1 VQPQG
6 QVTLVATTAPV
17 LSMPIPAHLV
27 ASGLLSSSLSVQLQA
42 AAVRMLLRFFGLG
55 VLAFEVGKRHVQR
68 SMTEDSGS
76 IGAPIPIRVCQM
88 GLLEVL
94 RMVRAGTKQSI
105 MSIHGA
111 IRICVESRTLT
122 HRGIMILRVLTVA
135 LLAIGATSIHA
146 QPSLP
151 SSFQAKTIHS
161 PEAADIFVR
170 WGGKGPAV
178 VLIHGY
184 AENSDSWAP
193 LAADLMKDHTV
204 VVPDLRG
211 IGKSSKPE
219 GGYDKKTQAKDIRA
233 VVTAL
238 GCDQTFVV
246 AHDIGNMVAY
256 AYAAMYPDKVERLVV
271 MDAPIPGIEPWKE
284 ILLNPGVWHFNF
296 HGPDAERLVAGR
308 ERIYFDRIWNDF
320 TGDLSKPNEA
330 TRNFFA
336 ATYAQP
342 GGMRAGFAQ
351 FTAFAQDAKDNAV
364 FEQVKLTMPVLAVG
378 GEKSFGGLQAEIMRH
393 VAINVQEAVV
403 PHSGHWLMEESPVY
417 SVKLVRDFLDSPA
430 PTSSVLAASDNDPGE
445 KGVTPTEFKFP
456 EQGNPGTGS
465 SGVVGIQTVVLKGDP
480 NESGI
485 YTIMLRVPAHT
496 KIAAHSHRDD
506 RVATVVSGTWR
517 IGYGDKFDES
527 KLKALPPGSFY
538 TEPPGRNHFAET
550 GDEPVVVQITGF
562 GPSSTE
568 YVDKAQD
575 PRLRK

>member
-1 VQPQG
+1 MRRHCFALGILVL
-6 QVTLVATTAPV
+6 VTT
-17 LSMPIPAHLV
+17 LSY
-27 ASGLLSSSLSVQLQA
+27 
-42 AAVRMLLRFFGLG
+42 
-55 VLAFEVGKRHVQR
+55 
-68 SMTEDSGS
+68 
-76 IGAPIPIRVCQM
+76 
-88 GLLEVL
+88 
-94 RMVRAGTKQSI
+94 
-105 MSIHGA
+105 
-111 IRICVESRTLT
+111 
-122 HRGIMILRVLTVA
+122 
-135 LLAIGATSIHA
+135 A

-161 PEAADIFVR
+161 PEGADIYVR
-170 WGGKGPAV
+170 WGGTGAV
-178 VLIHGY
+178 VLLLHGY

-211 IGKSSKPE
+211 IGRSSKPA
-219 GGYDKKTQAKDIRA
+219 GGYDKKTEAKDIRA

-238 GCDQTFVV
+238 GFDRTFVV

-271 MDAPIPGIEPWKE
+271 MDAPIPGIEPWNT

-320 TGDLSKPNEA
+320 TGDPSEPDEA
-330 TRNFFA
+330 TRNFFT

-351 FTAFAQDAKDNAV
+351 FTAFSTDAADNRV

-378 GEKSFGGLQAEIMRH
+378 GEKSFGALQAVIMRH
-393 VAINVQEAVV
+393 VATNVQEAVV
-403 PHSGHWLMEESPVY
+403 PRSGHWLMEESPAYTV
-417 SVKLVRDFLDSPA
+417 SLVRGFLDSPVA
-430 PTSSVLAASDNDPGE
+430 VSPVRTADNDLGETRLTPG
-445 KGVTPTEFKFP
+445 EFKFP
-456 EQGNPGTGS
+456 QQGNPGTGS
-465 SGVVGIQTVVLKGDP
+465 SGVGGIQTVVLKGDP
-480 NESGI
+480 NETGV

-496 KIAAHSHRDD
+496 QIAAHSHRDD
-506 RVATVVSGTWR
+506 RVATVVSGTWH

-527 KLKALPPGSFY
+527 KLKPLPPGSFY
-538 TEPPGRNHFAET
+538 TEPPGQNHFAET

-568 YVDKAQD
+568 YVDPAQD
-575 PRLRK
+575 PRARKPN